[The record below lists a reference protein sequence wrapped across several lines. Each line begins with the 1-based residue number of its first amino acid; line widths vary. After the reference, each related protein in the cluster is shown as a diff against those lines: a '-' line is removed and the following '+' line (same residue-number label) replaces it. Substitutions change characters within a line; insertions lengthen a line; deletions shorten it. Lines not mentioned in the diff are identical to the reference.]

1 MTGNADIRLL
11 GFPGFKASE
20 HFLRALDEEICVSCW
35 EETQVSADRPQDLS
49 TDNAMR
55 AALEQPSL
63 ITVVSAHAGYFD
75 VDGSWRIGFCGH
87 GDQPVVTIDSI
98 GTLGATSM
106 LLIDACH
113 APDLA
118 AALKGHAQAGSLIV
132 GLDAKPGKHQITRGR
147 DSVTAIGAVI
157 RELCYPPTPDLSPLG
172 ASRAVDLVNI
182 QINARN
188 DAEHDLRKA
197 RPPLLRKYE

>member
-1 MTGNADIRLL
+1 MTDIRLL
-11 GFPGFKASE
+11 GFSGFKASE
-20 HFLRALDEEICVSCW
+20 HFLRALCEEIWVSRW
-35 EETQVSADRPQDLS
+35 QAAKISVERPEDLN
-49 TDNAMR
+49 TDTAMR

-63 ITVVSAHAGYFD
+63 ITVVSAHAGFFN
-75 VDGSWRIGFCGH
+75 GRIGFCGH
-87 GDQPVVTIDSI
+87 DDQPVVTIDSI

-132 GLDAKPGKHQITRGR
+132 GLDAEPGDDEITRGR
-147 DSVTAIGAVI
+147 DSVTAIGAVV
-157 RELCYPPTPDLSPLG
+157 REICYPPTPDLSPQG

-182 QINARN
+182 QISARN
-188 DAEHDLRKA
+188 DAEHDQRRA
-197 RPPLLRKYE
+197 RPPLLYKHECP